1 MARDGDAR
9 ELPLGQ
15 ATARHARLAS
25 PGISADYD
33 GLYAKKVRRCLGIHP
48 NGSRWLISSLNSQY
62 SRYFAVSFTLLSV
75 HSIFGSVGKSRWS
88 AVG

>member
-1 MARDGDAR
+1 
-9 ELPLGQ
+9 
-15 ATARHARLAS
+15 
-25 PGISADYD
+25 
-33 GLYAKKVRRCLGIHP
+33 
-48 NGSRWLISSLNSQY
+48 LISSLNSQY